1 MSARKQLRLGAF
13 LMSSGHHLAAWRYPD
28 ANADGGLSFDHFK
41 QIAQTAERGKFDM
54 IFFADGVAV
63 RDRGNI
69 DALSRAGH
77 VAHFEPLTLLSA
89 LSVVTERIG
98 LAATVST
105 TYNEPYHL
113 ARKFASLDYLS
124 GGRAGWNLVTSAT
137 NAEAKNFNLEKHPD
151 HSPRYQR
158 AREFVEVVTKLW
170 DSWEDDAFERDKESG
185 IYFDPDKLHVP
196 NHKGEFFSVQ
206 GPLNVAR
213 PPQGYPV
220 IIQAGSSEDGKNL
233 AAQTAEVIFT
243 AQQTLEDAQAFY
255 ADVKGRLAQYGR
267 SPDQLKIMPGIFPV
281 IGRTEQEA
289 QEKFELLQS
298 LIHPSVGLGL
308 LTGLVGGV
316 DLSNYPIDEP
326 LPNLPETE
334 LAQSRLKLVKDLAQ
348 REQLTIRQLYLAIA
362 GARGHRQIV
371 GTPEYI
377 ADQLEEWFVN
387 EGADGFNIMP
397 PYLPGGLDEFVDLVI
412 PELQRRGL
420 FRTEYEGQTL
430 RENLGLPRPENQHL
444 KKVLASIS

>member
-267 SPDQLKIMPGIFPV
+267 SPDDLKIMPGIFPV

-308 LTGLVGGV
+308 LTGLVGGF